1 MLSFRLAL
9 LKASSAGCQ
18 CPGRTKVIST
28 LGLVMFYKHGVWK
41 AEGAPGVLL
50 SPQTP

>member
-1 MLSFRLAL
+1 MLSFSLAL

-28 LGLVMFYKHGVWK
+28 LGLFMFYECGVWK
-41 AEGAPGVLL
+41 AEGAPGVVL